1 MGNIVVVVVVVVVV
15 EIVNYQKRIS
25 NFQLELDRYR

>member
-1 MGNIVVVVVVVVVV
+1 MGNIVVVVVVV